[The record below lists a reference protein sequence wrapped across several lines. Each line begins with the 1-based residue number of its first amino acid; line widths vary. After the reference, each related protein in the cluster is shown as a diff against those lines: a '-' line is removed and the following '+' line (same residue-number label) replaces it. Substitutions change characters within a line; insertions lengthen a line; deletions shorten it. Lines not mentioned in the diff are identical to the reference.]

1 MKIETQD
8 EIKKRRKKHK
18 RNKQT
23 NLEILD
29 SNEGKRKMNFDVS
42 RDIETEGCNNRD
54 LKRAKL
60 HSTDTDNYVEVKD
73 NALLDI
79 RDLPLEDRSEQ
90 PSVTSNREDLGLIST
105 STSISVDIPTESM
118 MNVTSA
124 QSSASASASSL
135 AVVLASSS
143 EREKELG
150 SVEMIKSPNE
160 VTPGNIPSLGPLTSA
175 TIEIERHPLSYL
187 SADLQAPVIEALW
200 RRLLKAQESGTTG
213 IKSNSLSS
221 ILICLE
227 DTNSDRRT

>member
-8 EIKKRRKKHK
+8 EIKKRKKKLK

-23 NLEILD
+23 ADLEILD
-29 SNEGKRKMNFDVS
+29 SNKGKRKINLDVP
-42 RDIETEGCNNRD
+42 RGIETEVCNDRD

-73 NALLDI
+73 NASLDI
-79 RDLPLEDRSEQ
+79 RDLLLEDRSEL
-90 PSVTSNREDLGLIST
+90 PSVTSNRKDLGLMST

-124 QSSASASASSL
+124 QSSGSASTSASASSL

-143 EREKELG
+143 EREREVG
-150 SVEMIKSPNE
+150 SAEMLKSPNE
-160 VTPGNIPSLGPLTSA
+160 VTAGNIPPHGPLASA

-200 RRLLKAQESGTTG
+200 RRLLKAQESGTTET
-213 IKSNSLSS
+213 NQTA
-221 ILICLE
+221 CLA
-227 DTNSDRRT
+227 N